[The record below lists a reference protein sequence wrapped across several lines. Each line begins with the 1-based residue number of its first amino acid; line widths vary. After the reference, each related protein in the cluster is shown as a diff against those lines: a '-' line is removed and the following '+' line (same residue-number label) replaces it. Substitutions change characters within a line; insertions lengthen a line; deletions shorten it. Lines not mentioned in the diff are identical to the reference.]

1 MKFLVH
7 PHRSALSRAR
17 PPVRLFLG
25 FSAVLLLAMAAQRG
39 VDGELTPAGVFE
51 HYLGSGDSTEVMPL
65 TALVES
71 LHTTAFVYGF
81 LWLMLGSLL
90 VVSPVNERLR
100 QVLIFGGAAACAF
113 DLAAPLLV
121 VWSRGAGLVRV
132 ASFALAWGLLFTSVV
147 VLLRTFGRADPEP
160 S

>member
-7 PHRSALSRAR
+7 PHRSALARAR

-25 FSAVLLLAMAAQRG
+25 FCAVLLLAMAAQRG
-39 VDGELTPAGVFE
+39 VEGELTPTGVIE
-51 HYLGSGDSTEVMPL
+51 RYLGSGDSTDVMPL

-90 VVSPVNERLR
+90 VVSPVNERFR
-100 QVLIFGGAAACAF
+100 QVLTFGGAAACAC
-113 DLAAPLLV
+113 DLASPLLV
-121 VWSRGAGLVRV
+121 VWLRGAGLARV
-132 ASFALAWGLLFTSVV
+132 VSFALAWGLLFTSVV